1 MLNVISMWVKFQ
13 QNFNVPFI
21 QKNKKRKKKEKE
33 KKYVIECN
41 LNFFMFPL
49 RFLSRDPKD
58 ISKLTDS
65 SKPLSFTAALKSVN
79 AN

>member
-13 QNFNVPFI
+13 PNFNVPFI

-65 SKPLSFTAALKSVN
+65 SKPPSFAAALKSVN

>member
-21 QKNKKRKKKEKE
+21 QKNKKRKKKETE

-65 SKPLSFTAALKSVN
+65 SKPPSFAAALKSVN

>member
-65 SKPLSFTAALKSVN
+65 SKPPSFAAALKSVN

>member
-1 MLNVISMWVKFQ
+1 MGEISTKFQ
-13 QNFNVPFI
+13 CAFYSKK
-21 QKNKKRKKKEKE
+21 QKKKKKEKE
-33 KKYVIECN
+33 KKYVTECN

-65 SKPLSFTAALKSVN
+65 SKPPSFAAALKSVN

>member
-58 ISKLTDS
+58 VSKLTDS
-65 SKPLSFTAALKSVN
+65 SKPPSFAAALKSVN